1 MSPAAS
7 RAADEWAIRQLVE
20 RYASAADNR
29 EGEAAA
35 ALFTADGGFEMWMT
49 PGAGESTYL
58 RTGRTEI
65 AAAINSIRHWDAT
78 HHVIANS
85 AAEIDG
91 DTARSR
97 TQCVAHHLKDGTDE
111 VMFIR
116 YLDDLARTDGEWLI
130 TRRELHVQW
139 KSRQPVETR

>member
-1 MSPAAS
+1 
-7 RAADEWAIRQLVE
+7 
-20 RYASAADNR
+20 
-29 EGEAAA
+29 
-35 ALFTADGGFEMWMT
+35 MWLT
-49 PGAGESTYL
+49 PGTAESTYL

-97 TQCVAHHLKDGTDE
+97 TQCVAHHLKHGDGESHDE

-139 KSRQPVETR
+139 TSRQPVETT